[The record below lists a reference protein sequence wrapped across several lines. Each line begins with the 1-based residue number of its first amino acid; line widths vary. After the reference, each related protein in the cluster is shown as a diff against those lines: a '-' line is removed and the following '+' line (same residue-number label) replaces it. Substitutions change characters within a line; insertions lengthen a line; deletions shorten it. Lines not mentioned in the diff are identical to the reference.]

1 MEQFKEV
8 DFLTFAV
15 KNIVEFPDDVK
26 VIRTTDEMGVLLTL
40 DVNPSDMGK
49 VIGRMGNTA
58 KALRTLLR
66 VVGMSADARVNLK
79 ILDPDPSRRK
89 VVDEDQSG
97 GGGGIG

>member
-1 MEQFKEV
+1 MEQHKEV

-26 VIRTTDEMGVLLTL
+26 VIRTTDELGVLLTL
-40 DVNPSDMGK
+40 DVNEADMGK

-79 ILDPDPSRRK
+79 ILDPNPDRRK
-89 VVDEDQSG
+89 AKGPEEEDLKV
-97 GGGGIG
+97 

>member
-40 DVNPSDMGK
+40 DVNPADMGK
-49 VIGRMGNTA
+49 VIGRLGNTA

-79 ILDPDPSRRK
+79 ILDPDPTRRK